1 MGMNIHDLER
11 SLTTKYMGELLDE
24 DTAKHI
30 TEDVK
35 SVYQGVER
43 VIVHLDGHSIVLDVT
58 FFKPEDQTYFLLR
71 WS

>member
-1 MGMNIHDLER
+1 
-11 SLTTKYMGELLDE
+11 MGELLDE